1 MWLLVAREPRPDAP
15 YWRGRRLLAAVDAL
29 LWPLLWAVLV
39 DHAPKPVGLM
49 GPAVIAVAVLCA
61 LRRLH
66 CALCVNHRYRFT
78 TWHWGRI
85 AAALLLTGLLLKLM
99 MLS

>member
-29 LWPLLWAVLV
+29 LWPLLWAVLL

-49 GPAVIAVAVLCA
+49 GPAAIAVAILCA
-61 LRRLH
+61 IGRLH
-66 CALCVNHRYRFT
+66 RALFLNHRYLFT
-78 TWHWGRI
+78 TWRWGRS
-85 AAALLLTGLLLKLM
+85 AAALLLIGLVLKLT